1 MYLKNSMSILSY
13 FDNIDISYL
22 VNVLLLALCIL
33 QYLMLTLLFYDKI
46 IFWQDF
52 VIFLVV
58 FEIFFLHDNVREK
71 QYDER
76 INRLIVTNNFLSSTY
91 KYYDDKNHYKF
102 LDLTSRS
109 TSICTLNFTII
120 NTNYYQYLMLFDFHI
135 QIQMT

>member
-1 MYLKNSMSILSY
+1 MSILSY
-13 FDNIDISYL
+13 FDNIYISYL

-33 QYLMLTLLFYDKI
+33 QYLMLILLFYDKI

-76 INRLIVTNNFLSSTY
+76 INRLIVTNNFLNSTY
-91 KYYDDKNHYKF
+91 KYYDDKYYKF
-102 LDLTSRS
+102 LDLTSTS
-109 TSICTLNFTII
+109 TSICILNFTII
-120 NTNYYQYLMLFDFHI
+120 NTNSYQYLMLFDFQI
-135 QIQMT
+135 RIQMT

>member
-1 MYLKNSMSILSY
+1 MILKNSMSILSY
-13 FDNIDISYL
+13 LITYIYISYL

-91 KYYDDKNHYKF
+91 KYYDDKVYKF

>member
-1 MYLKNSMSILSY
+1 MSILSY
-13 FDNIDISYL
+13 FYISYL

-33 QYLMLTLLFYDKI
+33 QYLMLILLFYDKI

-76 INRLIVTNNFLSSTY
+76 INRLIVTNNFLNSTY
-91 KYYDDKNHYKF
+91 KYYDDKDYYKF

-120 NTNYYQYLMLFDFHI
+120 NTYYYQYLMLFDFQI